1 MSLVYKDF
9 KEFKNCQ
16 LPNED
21 IMCGPHISNLLN
33 IGEELSKDIYN
44 LQVQY
49 NNDMDINL
57 DIEKNV
63 RKIVNEELEK
73 LFLKNSDLTNSNIF
87 LKATCP
93 IEKDKNALDRLFE
106 ICKKKP
112 KKFSSKKEYIK
123 WVEKGD

>member
-1 MSLVYKDF
+1 MSLVHKDF
-9 KEFKNCQ
+9 EEFRKCQ

-21 IMCGPHISNLLN
+21 LMCGPHIINLLN

-57 DIEKNV
+57 DMEKNI
-63 RKIVNEELEK
+63 RKIVNEEFEK
-73 LFLKNSDLTNSNIF
+73 IFLKNSDLINSNRF

-93 IEKDKNALDRLFE
+93 IEKDSKAFDKLLELR
-106 ICKKKP
+106 KRTP
-112 KKFSSKKEYIK
+112 KKLPTKKAYIK
-123 WVEKGD
+123 WIKEE